1 MHCDDKRTKFAL
13 QEYVRDATLELTDL
27 EKQLKEEMV
36 TEKKEEIQNRIK
48 HLEKAIQESKDQLST
63 MN

>member
-27 EKQLKEEMV
+27 EKQLKEE
-36 TEKKEEIQNRIK
+36 I
-48 HLEKAIQESKDQLST
+48 A
-63 MN
+63 